1 MRWRRLS
8 AVLVLILINAA
19 VSVTLAQDITP
30 TIDISAT
37 TIEFNAKTNTVTASG
52 SLIIVYNEYE
62 FTADELEYIE
72 HEGKAHLKGKV
83 VVAYG
88 EESRIEA
95 DEVIFY
101 TSSEKLVAY
110 GKNRML
116 IRTPE
121 IVVHAKEL
129 EFEMTTRRATMK
141 GDVSVL
147 AGDISAECQK
157 LDALEDVLV
166 LSDKATV
173 VQNGR
178 RFSADEIVVHLDE
191 KRIVAK
197 GNSRMLID

>member
-141 GDVSVL
+141 GDVCVL

-178 RFSADEIVVHLDE
+178 RFSADEIVIHLDE